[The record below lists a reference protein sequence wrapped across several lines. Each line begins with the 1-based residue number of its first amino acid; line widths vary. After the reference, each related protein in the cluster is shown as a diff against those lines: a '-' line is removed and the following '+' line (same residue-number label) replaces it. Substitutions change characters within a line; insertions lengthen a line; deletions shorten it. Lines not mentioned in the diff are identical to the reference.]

1 MKPCHL
7 LFAAL
12 SFQASAFLLPPSL
25 PSSRDAVVL
34 SAARTND
41 AVSSRQQHIGI
52 SLRSLS
58 LAGLGTAVV
67 LARDMAPA
75 NAKEKPEY
83 LKEPTPEFEAMQKRA
98 MEFEKLALEKKR
110 VWKDK
115 YAVLPE
121 AKTEDELVK
130 ALDGLTAFVLAERGL
145 PVGIKKQ
152 ALVSDIRKVKRAGK
166 EAKIWNKNAEISYEQ
181 LIYSINYEQ
190 SPNTA
195 RDLTAPL

>member
-1 MKPCHL
+1 

-83 LKEPTPEFEAMQKRA
+83 LKEPTPEFEVRTSR
-98 MEFEKLALEKKR
+98 LH
-110 VWKDK
+110 
-115 YAVLPE
+115 
-121 AKTEDELVK
+121 
-130 ALDGLTAFVLAERGL
+130 
-145 PVGIKKQ
+145 
-152 ALVSDIRKVKRAGK
+152 
-166 EAKIWNKNAEISYEQ
+166 
-181 LIYSINYEQ
+181 
-190 SPNTA
+190 
-195 RDLTAPL
+195 